1 MPFNLCICF
10 TISTAFF
17 SIKASSERTSS
28 FFVQQFKSVLA
39 RMWEIVPNLE
49 KNAFDSLLFEIVCGY
64 LWNSMAMNWMTT
76 MAKKKNT
83 RTIPIGSRCK
93 YSLVTMIWGRVNS

>member
-1 MPFNLCICF
+1 MMF
-10 TISTAFF
+10 A
-17 SIKASSERTSS
+17 
-28 FFVQQFKSVLA
+28 
-39 RMWEIVPNLE
+39 
-49 KNAFDSLLFEIVCGY
+49 Y

-93 YSLVTMIWGRVNS
+93 YSLVTMIWGRGNSYF